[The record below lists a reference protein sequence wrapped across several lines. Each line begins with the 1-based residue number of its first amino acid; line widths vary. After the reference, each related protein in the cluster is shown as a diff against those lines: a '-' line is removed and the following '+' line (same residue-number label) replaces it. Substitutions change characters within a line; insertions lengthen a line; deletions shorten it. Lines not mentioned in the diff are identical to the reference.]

1 MSTCSYSDIN
11 VTNSIR
17 SSFRLFFSKP
27 LRKRTNKALR
37 ALFMSHCVEHICIS
51 VEHDGIHRTYV
62 DHVHSLFP
70 KISNAGTVVIH
81 FVRDHVSIYT
91 NLTHAEAHPLLS
103 NAFYG
108 HCEIESMTRGT
119 IYNLSTQMEQS
130 SPIFYIMDVP
140 CDAFFV
146 ADWFP
151 EITESLRDVIQ
162 KICHVHNERLISLE
176 PMHV

>member
-1 MSTCSYSDIN
+1 MSTCSYIN
-11 VTNSIR
+11 LTHSIR

-27 LRKRTNKALR
+27 LRKRTNKALC
-37 ALFMSHCVEHICIS
+37 ALYLSHFVENICIS

-62 DHVHSLFP
+62 DHLNNPYP
-70 KISNAGTVVIH
+70 KIENAGTVVIH

-91 NLTHAEAHPLLS
+91 NLTNSEAHPLLS

-108 HCEIESMTRGT
+108 PFGNESMTCGT

-130 SPIFYIMDVP
+130 SPIFYIMDMP
-140 CDAFFV
+140 CDAFFM

-151 EITESLRDVIQ
+151 EITESLRDVIK
-162 KICHVHNERLISLE
+162 KICHVHQSIDLLRTDALIT
-176 PMHV
+176 